1 MDFKLLAHQFSF
13 VTSQAKNTVLIA
25 GRGSGK
31 SFAAAVLAVTSCLR
45 GEEVIFVSPTYKT
58 SLEVGVAAVIDFMNR
73 CHIKGELYKSAMKI
87 SIGKGNILFMSAE
100 NPERLRGL
108 SNKTKLIIDEAAICS
123 KDVYDLGSACLRG
136 EHITNPQIYII
147 TTPRGRGNWVTTI
160 FEKLGTL
167 AITARTIDNKFVGI
181 GFVELLKEQ
190 YEGMDSFYKQEVLG
204 EILDEGT
211 NSLFSTAEWNFFNE
225 SKAQNG
231 NQIIVGLDV
240 AGDGNDFT
248 ALTLRRGNQIEKIVK
263 TKTKTSEDIL
273 NFVRLHAPMFDRLF
287 IDVTGF
293 GYFAADKLIE
303 TYHDKI
309 CKVNFAASSIK
320 NGYKNRRTEIHF
332 DLKKRIAE
340 GLFLS
345 SSIDATIKKEIEF
358 EFFSID
364 TYISGQSDFALIK
377 KEDIKKKIGRS
388 PDILDSLALASFN
401 INAEIERNDELRQL
415 NAKAMASNPFSK
427 QKTNQK
433 QSWNRI

>member
-1 MDFKLLAHQFSF
+1 MDFKLLNHQFHF
-13 VTSQAKNTVLIA
+13 VTSNAKNTVLIA
-25 GRGSGK
+25 GRGAGK
-31 SFAAAVLAVTSCLR
+31 SFAAGVLATTSCLK

-58 SLEVGVAAVIDFMNR
+58 SLEVGVAAVMDFMNR
-73 CHIKGELYKSAMKI
+73 CHIKGVFFKSAMKI
-87 SIGKGNILFMSAE
+87 CIGKGNILFMSAE

-136 EHITNPQIYII
+136 ESITNPQIYII
-147 TTPRGRGNWVTTI
+147 TTPRGRGSWVTKI
-160 FEKLGTL
+160 FEKPDTL
-167 AITARTIDNKFVGI
+167 ALRAKTADNKFVGI

-190 YEGMDSFYKQEVLG
+190 YEGMDSFYRQEVLG

-225 SKAQNG
+225 IKEQNG
-231 NQIIVGLDV
+231 NQIIIGLDV

-248 ALTLRRGNQIEKIVK
+248 ALTVRRGNQIEKIVK

-273 NFVRLHAPMFDRLF
+273 NFVKLHAPIFDKLF

-303 TYHDKI
+303 TYRDKI
-309 CKVNFAASSIK
+309 VKVNFAASSVK

-340 GLFLS
+340 GLFLGS
-345 SSIDATIKKEIEF
+345 GVDAATKKEIEY
-358 EFFSID
+358 EFFAVD
-364 TYISGQSDFALIK
+364 TYISGQGDFALIK
-377 KEDIKKKIGRS
+377 KEDIKNKIGRS
-388 PDILDSLALASFN
+388 PDILDSLALASYD
-401 INAEIERNDELRQL
+401 INEETKRNEDLRQL
-415 NAKAMASNPFSK
+415 NAKAIANNPFK
-427 QKTNQK
+427 QNKFSHIHK
-433 QSWNRI
+433 H

>member
-1 MDFKLLAHQFSF
+1 MDFKLLNHQFHF
-13 VTSQAKNTVLIA
+13 VTSKAKNTVLIA
-25 GRGSGK
+25 GRGAGK
-31 SFAAAVLAVTSCLR
+31 SFAAAVLAVTSSLQ

-73 CHIKGELYKSAMKI
+73 CHIKGDFFKSAMKI
-87 SIGKGNILFMSAE
+87 CIGKGNILFMSAE

-136 EHITNPQIYII
+136 ESITNPQIYII
-147 TTPRGRGNWVTTI
+147 TTPRGRGSWVTKI
-160 FEKLGTL
+160 FEKPDTL
-167 AITARTIDNKFVGI
+167 ALRAKTADNKFVGI

-190 YEGMDSFYKQEVLG
+190 YEGMDSFYRQEVLG

-225 SKAQNG
+225 IKEQIG

-248 ALTLRRGNQIEKIVK
+248 ALTVRIGNKIDKIVK

-273 NFVRLHAPMFDRLF
+273 NFVKHNAPIFDKLF

-303 TYHDKI
+303 TYKDKVV
-309 CKVNFAASSIK
+309 KVNFAMQIPHKFLLSI
-320 NGYKNRRTEIHF
+320 F
-332 DLKKRIAE
+332 C
-340 GLFLS
+340 
-345 SSIDATIKKEIEF
+345 
-358 EFFSID
+358 
-364 TYISGQSDFALIK
+364 
-377 KEDIKKKIGRS
+377 
-388 PDILDSLALASFN
+388 
-401 INAEIERNDELRQL
+401 
-415 NAKAMASNPFSK
+415 SNFVYD
-427 QKTNQK
+427 
-433 QSWNRI
+433 